1 MLSLLTLLLFQ
12 GNFFSLRMNTASS
25 FPRPLKP
32 EEERRLLAEEG
43 VSFLPDGRVDMDT
56 CGI

>member
-25 FPRPLKP
+25 SYNVFT
-32 EEERRLLAEEG
+32 
-43 VSFLPDGRVDMDT
+43 V
-56 CGI
+56 